1 MKNDLKEKFNHKI
14 KKTKNRKYDFDT
26 ISGEKLDT
34 VYFPNEFGEKYF
46 LLPLVKAM
54 FSEFIFFKSFKVFF
68 LFLLNLSNLLTLF
81 KLFAAS
87 MIGRYPVQRHKF
99 PEIES

>member
-34 VYFPNEFGEKYF
+34 VYFPNEFGEKYK
-46 LLPLVKAM
+46 LSLYDW
-54 FSEFIFFKSFKVFF
+54 SEVSY
-68 LFLLNLSNLLTLF
+68 TTE
-81 KLFAAS
+81 KLF
-87 MIGRYPVQRHKF
+87 VDFRH
-99 PEIES
+99 E